1 MIRSKIEIHNQ
12 KNTRVSRGRLMLYVV
27 GIFII
32 QRNLK
37 QIQKKKKKIEI
48 DEQNSEDIDHI
59 GDDKT
64 NSEEYASVLR
74 QSSRGNIEI

>member
-27 GIFII
+27 GIFIL
-32 QRNLK
+32 QKNLK
-37 QIQKKKKKIEI
+37 QIQKKKKIEI